1 MNESEFIYGKN
12 FSKYKK
18 LILGTKKTW
27 KFLPSLEHW
36 QTKKISISSERS
48 ESRNLMRSL
57 RAFVSLTLKH
67 VCFANFFVLSHLVLG
82 MIVPN
87 QGTII

>member
-27 KFLPSLEHW
+27 KFLPSFLIFLYFYFLIVFIIFDI
-36 QTKKISISSERS
+36 TNKSKRKSIIK
-48 ESRNLMRSL
+48 NP
-57 RAFVSLTLKH
+57 TYK
-67 VCFANFFVLSHLVLG
+67 
-82 MIVPN
+82 
-87 QGTII
+87 

>member
-27 KFLPSLEHW
+27 KFLPSFLIIFIFLLFLLFLIL
-36 QTKKISISSERS
+36 QTRSKENLSSKILRTN
-48 ESRNLMRSL
+48 NL
-57 RAFVSLTLKH
+57 
-67 VCFANFFVLSHLVLG
+67 
-82 MIVPN
+82 
-87 QGTII
+87 